1 MPRMRL
7 HWYREL
13 MKKDSAVFEPQI
25 RISADLCMAWMA
37 LLDLYEDTNSNQ
49 TCHLAELWVDLNS
62 LLEGEGPKKC
72 IADSTSYSAIA
83 SKTRHPTR
91 IQRSVTC

>member
-25 RISADLCMAWMA
+25 RSSADLCMAWMA

-62 LLEGEGPKKC
+62 LLAWK
-72 IADSTSYSAIA
+72 D
-83 SKTRHPTR
+83 
-91 IQRSVTC
+91 QRNA